1 MIWPLSDSVDDK
13 RGQIPTALE
22 WATVRFYEYQKP
34 LSSSPSTPSFDGL
47 DKLLLLA
54 WVRECFV
61 ETNYWN
67 FSLNYWDLCKAN
79 VLFDD
84 DLNIAGYP
92 FITS

>member
-1 MIWPLSDSVDDK
+1 
-13 RGQIPTALE
+13 
-22 WATVRFYEYQKP
+22 
-34 LSSSPSTPSFDGL
+34 L

-67 FSLNYWDLCKAN
+67 FSLNYWDLREAN

-92 FITS
+92 FITSYQANGSVIDWDNVEPQPVKLCALSLQHRITSKIVTFKCC